1 MNINH
6 SESETILIVDD
17 NESSLK
23 LLTDLVEASGYS
35 VLQAQ
40 YGEMALL
47 IAQSKRPDL
56 ILLDIRMTG
65 MDGYEVCRRLKLDS
79 VTSGTPIIFLSAL
92 DDIEAKLK
100 GFKSGASDYIS
111 KPYQADEVLA
121 RIKTQL
127 ELTSF
132 RNKLEEMVKDRT
144 KQLEAEILERKQAT
158 HDLMESRQK
167 LQELSWHME
176 NVREDERKRI
186 ARELHD
192 ELGQVLTTQRIALEE
207 LASKFTHMDESQIQE
222 KLKDIVLNLDQ
233 VADTARAISENLR
246 PGVLDLLGLSAAFEQ
261 HLNKFMTSTKL
272 KCKLEMSQEEFNVSP
287 NVATVMFR
295 ILQESLTNI
304 ARHAHANT
312 VEVRLAELNDELI
325 LIVEDDGEGIQEIPS
340 GTRKGFGIM
349 GMKERINLLGGN
361 FILESDPHRGTRI
374 EANIPLY
381 VNEGE

>member
-1 MNINH
+1 
-6 SESETILIVDD
+6 
-17 NESSLK
+17 
-23 LLTDLVEASGYS
+23 
-35 VLQAQ
+35 
-40 YGEMALL
+40 LL